1 VIDIKKVIYC
11 GRMEEGRIV
20 IGNETITGRNGCPV
34 EVSNEAFDVL
44 VGLKDW
50 KGIYKEKVNK

>member
-1 VIDIKKVIYC
+1 MYV

-20 IGNETITGRNGCPV
+20 VGNEIITGRLGCPV
-34 EVSNEAFDVL
+34 EVSDEAFDVL

-50 KGIYKEKVNK
+50 KGIYKEKVNR